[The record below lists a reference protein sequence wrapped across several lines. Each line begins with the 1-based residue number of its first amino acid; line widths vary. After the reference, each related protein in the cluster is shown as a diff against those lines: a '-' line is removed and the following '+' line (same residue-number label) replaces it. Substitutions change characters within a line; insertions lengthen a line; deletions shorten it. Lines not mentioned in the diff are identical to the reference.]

1 MHSLRAIGKTTV
13 ACLSVWVVS
22 IIAAPQLHAQEIT
35 NSLSA
40 AQQLENLGTI
50 SIQNINWGT
59 EDAVNSDLEIINPE
73 SYLETGTIQPKFDF
87 EFEENWTTTG
97 DDKDTNASVDVIN
110 F

>member
-22 IIAAPQLHAQEIT
+22 IIATPQLHAQEID

-50 SIQNINWGT
+50 SIQNVNWGIGGT
-59 EDAVNSDLEIINPE
+59 VNSDIETVNPE
-73 SYLETGTIQPKFDF
+73 SYLEPGGLQPNLDL
-87 EFEENWTTTG
+87 EFEVNWTTTG
-97 DDKDTNASVDVIN
+97 DQKDTNASIEVID

>member
-22 IIAAPQLHAQEIT
+22 IIATPQLHAQEIN

-40 AQQLENLGTI
+40 AQQLDNLGTI
-50 SIQNINWGT
+50 SIQNINWGIG
-59 EDAVNSDLEIINPE
+59 DAVNSDLKIVNPE
-73 SYLETGTIQPKFDF
+73 SFLETDNLQPKFDL

>member
-22 IIAAPQLHAQEIT
+22 IITTPQLHAQEIN

-50 SIQNINWGT
+50 SIQNINWSTG
-59 EDAVNSDLEIINPE
+59 DAVNSDLKIVNPE
-73 SYLETGTIQPKFDF
+73 SFLETGSIQPEFDL

-97 DDKDTNASVDVIN
+97 DDKDTNASIDVIN